1 MINFQHD
8 QITDLL
14 HKNVCEVTFT
24 KVNGEERVMLCTLNN
39 NYLPNQ
45 TDLEE
50 QIQRVRKQSDSVI
63 SVWDIKSEG
72 WRSFRIDSIKQ
83 FNITYKIEGTT

>member
-1 MINFQHD
+1 MLCHFY
-8 QITDLL
+8 
-14 HKNVCEVTFT
+14 
-24 KVNGEERVMLCTLNN
+24 KVDGTVREMQCTLNN
-39 NYLPNQ
+39 DYLPKQ

-83 FNITYKIEGTT
+83 FNITYKVEGTI